1 MTPRENRLAILVGGL
16 IAVFVIVGGGY
27 LFVWVPLTDKA
38 RIAEALELENT
49 EKDGKLR
56 QILKDMPRLQTS
68 LKRSLPADADV
79 AKQSYH
85 RLLDGLSGAVGAGEF
100 SSRSAPV

>member
-56 QILKDMPRLQTS
+56 QILKDMPYILRQ
-68 LKRSLPADADV
+68 
-79 AKQSYH
+79 
-85 RLLDGLSGAVGAGEF
+85 
-100 SSRSAPV
+100 